1 MSTIEEIIK
10 TYNPE
15 TINDNKAI
23 LREIVQSI
31 VLVGLSRTDFL
42 VDQFSPFTVNLIYF
56 IQLFSFFTA
65 RVSFSF
71 IFTLKI
77 QT

>member
-23 LREIVQSI
+23 VQMP
-31 VLVGLSRTDFL
+31 LSFAL
-42 VDQFSPFTVNLIYF
+42 PFVFVVEHIKNIPLQSSGNFFFRRYLNIYLQ
-56 IQLFSFFTA
+56 IL
-65 RVSFSF
+65 
-71 IFTLKI
+71 
-77 QT
+77 

>member
-23 LREIVQSI
+23 VRMP
-31 VLVGLSRTDFL
+31 LSFALPFVFVVEHIKNIPLHCSGNFFL
-42 VDQFSPFTVNLIYF
+42 KDT
-56 IQLFSFFTA
+56 
-65 RVSFSF
+65 
-71 IFTLKI
+71 
-77 QT
+77 

>member
-31 VLVGLSRTDFL
+31 VLVWFDHGAHSHIRINNQDEYNAIKSFVNDFI
-42 VDQFSPFTVNLIYF
+42 DKNTVKN
-56 IQLFSFFTA
+56 A
-65 RVSFSF
+65 
-71 IFTLKI
+71 
-77 QT
+77 